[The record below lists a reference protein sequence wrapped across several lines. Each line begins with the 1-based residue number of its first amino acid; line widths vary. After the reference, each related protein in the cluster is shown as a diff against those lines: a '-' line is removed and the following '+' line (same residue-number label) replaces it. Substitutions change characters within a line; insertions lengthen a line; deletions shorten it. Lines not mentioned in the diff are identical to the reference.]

1 MLTDRVARMSQHLS
15 NNRHDKKSKR
25 ALSLLTVRRRK
36 VLEWMTRSDYQGY
49 RLCVREL
56 GLRPVPLVY
65 SRHLPKERE
74 ETHKEV
80 KTRHA
85 RLKNR
90 VSRGS
95 RGH

>member
-1 MLTDRVARMSQHLS
+1 MLTDRVLRMSQHLS
-15 NNRHDKKSKR
+15 RNKHDKKSKR
-25 ALSLLTVRRRK
+25 ALSLVTVRRRK
-36 VLEWMTRSDYQGY
+36 VLEWMTRRDYQGY

-56 GLRPVPLVY
+56 SLRPVPLVY
-65 SRHLPKERE
+65 SRHLPKVRD

-80 KTRHA
+80 KSRHG